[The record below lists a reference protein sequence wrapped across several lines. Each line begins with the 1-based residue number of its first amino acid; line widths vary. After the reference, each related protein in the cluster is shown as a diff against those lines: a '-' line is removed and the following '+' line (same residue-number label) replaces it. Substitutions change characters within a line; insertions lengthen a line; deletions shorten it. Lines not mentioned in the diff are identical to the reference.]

1 MAVEIEILDDPAR
14 ACAAM
19 LAGVA
24 AGGGQIVLTGG
35 STPRAAYGEF
45 VDVVRS
51 VGIDVS
57 GSVMWFSDERC
68 VPPEDERS
76 NYGMVRESLLE
87 PLERSGGPPIVHR
100 MVTSSL
106 LDPLARGGGSG
117 PTVHRMQGELGPHE
131 AADEYER
138 QLRAAGAPRFDLVLL
153 GIGGD
158 GHLASLFPDQ
168 SSLEERS
175 RLVVG
180 VEQAGLEPFVPR
192 VSLTLPALVN
202 ARQVV
207 FLATGAS
214 KAEPV
219 AAAFGPEAS
228 PDPHVPSSLLP
239 PLAHEVKVLLDHDA
253 GRLVASATSGT
264 A

>member
-1 MAVEIEILDDPAR
+1 VPVEIEILDDPAR

-19 LAGVA
+19 LVGAA
-24 AGGGQIVLTGG
+24 AGSGHIVLTGG
-35 STPRAAYGEF
+35 NTAGKAYSEF
-45 VDVVRS
+45 VGAVRS

-57 GSVMWFSDERC
+57 RCELWFSDERC

-76 NYGMVRESLLE
+76 NYGLVRSTLLE
-87 PLERSGGPPIVHR
+87 PLEALG
-100 MVTSSL
+100 TL
-106 LDPLARGGGSG
+106 
-117 PTVHRMQGELGPHE
+117 PTVHRMRGELGPSP

-138 QLRAAGAPRFDLVLL
+138 SLRDAGAPRFDLVML
-153 GIGGD
+153 GLGGD

-168 SSLEERS
+168 ACLAERS

-180 VEQAGLEPFVPR
+180 VEQAGLEPFVSR

-202 ARQVV
+202 SRQIV

-214 KAEPV
+214 KADAV
-219 AAAFGPEAS
+219 AAAFGPDAK

-239 PLAHEVKVLLDHDA
+239 PLAREVKVLVDRDA
-253 GRLVASATSGT
+253 GRLVESVAVRA
-264 A
+264 

>member
-19 LAGVA
+19 LVGIA
-24 AGGGQIVLTGG
+24 AGGGHIVLTGG

-45 VDVVRS
+45 VEAIRT
-51 VGIDVS
+51 VGIDITRCT
-57 GSVMWFSDERC
+57 MWLSDERC

-76 NYGMVRESLLE
+76 NYRMVRDALLE
-87 PLERSGGPPIVHR
+87 PLGDASLPSVHR
-100 MVTSSL
+100 MK
-106 LDPLARGGGSG
+106 
-117 PTVHRMQGELGPHE
+117 GELGPDA

-138 QLRAAGAPRFDLVLL
+138 ELQAAGSPRFDLVLL
-153 GIGGD
+153 GIGPD

-168 SSLEERS
+168 ASLSERS

-180 VEQAGLEPFVPR
+180 VPEAGLEPYVPR
-192 VSLTLPALVN
+192 VTLTFPALVN

-207 FLATGAS
+207 FLATGES
-214 KAEPV
+214 KAEAV
-219 AAAFGPEAS
+219 AAAFGPEAKA
-228 PDPHVPSSLLP
+228 DPHIPSSLLP
-239 PLAHEVKVLLDHDA
+239 PLAREVKVLLDRDA
-253 GRLVASATSGT
+253 GRLVQSAVER

>member
-1 MAVEIEILDDPAR
+1 MTVEIEILDDPGR

-45 VDVVRS
+45 AQVVLS

-57 GSVMWFSDERC
+57 GTALWFGDERC
-68 VPPEDERS
+68 VPPDDERS
-76 NYGMVRESLLE
+76 NY
-87 PLERSGGPPIVHR
+87 R
-100 MVTSSL
+100 MVKTSL
-106 LDPLARGGGSG
+106 LDRLPDHGL
-117 PTVHRMQGELGPHE
+117 PTVHRMRGELGPHA

-138 QLRAAGAPRFDLVLL
+138 ELRAAGSPRFDLVLL

-168 SSLEERS
+168 DSLSERS
-175 RLVVG
+175 RPVVG

-202 ARQVV
+202 ARQIV
-207 FLATGAS
+207 FLATGES

-219 AAAFGPEAS
+219 AAAFGPGAR
-228 PDPHVPSSLLP
+228 PDPHLPASLLP
-239 PLAHEVKVLLDHDA
+239 PLAKEVKVLLDRDA
-253 GRLVASATSGT
+253 GKLVAAAAGR

>member
-19 LAGVA
+19 LVGIA
-24 AGGGQIVLTGG
+24 AGGGHIVLTGG

-45 VDVVRS
+45 VEAIRT
-51 VGIDVS
+51 VGIDITRCT
-57 GSVMWFSDERC
+57 MWFSDERC

-76 NYGMVRESLLE
+76 NYGMVRDALLE
-87 PLERSGGPPIVHR
+87 PLGDGGLPRVHR
-100 MVTSSL
+100 MK
-106 LDPLARGGGSG
+106 
-117 PTVHRMQGELGPHE
+117 GELGPDA

-138 QLRAAGAPRFDLVLL
+138 ELQAAGSPRFDLVLL
-153 GIGGD
+153 GIGPD

-168 SSLEERS
+168 ASLSERS

-180 VEQAGLEPFVPR
+180 VPEAGLEPYVPR
-192 VSLTLPALVN
+192 VTLTFPALAN

-207 FLATGAS
+207 FLATGES
-214 KAEPV
+214 KAEAV
-219 AAAFGPEAS
+219 AAAFGPEAKA
-228 PDPHVPSSLLP
+228 DPHIPSSLLP
-239 PLAHEVKVLLDHDA
+239 PLAREVKVLLDRDA
-253 GRLVASATSGT
+253 GRLVQSAVER